1 MLSYTSQMFHLP
13 DQNKRPVYVIK
24 RSQRSDAPR
33 GSLASLSIYLL
44 FAMTL
49 PAMATASS
57 TASTELPQ
65 PRQLWIQ
72 NRFSGESRLEE
83 IPAPDTSLWNQAR
96 VDDYLT
102 SQAVEAQPPLGVLVI
117 EKIGLE
123 VPVYNG
129 TGDLELDLGAGR
141 IPGTGTFYGAG
152 NLGISAHRDGFFR
165 GLKDLQIG
173 DTITLR
179 GVNGDQEFTIN
190 HFSTVHKTDHA
201 ALKTT
206 NERML
211 TLVTCHPFYF
221 VGEAPERYLVQAVP
235 VASSQGSS
243 E

>member
-1 MLSYTSQMFHLP
+1 MLSYNSPMFHVPKLK
-13 DQNKRPVYVIK
+13 QSAVNVIT
-24 RSQRSDAPR
+24 RFQRAYGAR
-33 GSLASLSIYLL
+33 AVVASLGIYLL
-44 FAMTL
+44 CAMTM
-49 PAMATASS
+49 PAMATTPS
-57 TASTELPQ
+57 TAGAELLQ

-72 NRFSGESRLEE
+72 NRFSGESRLED

-96 VDDYLT
+96 IEDYLNSLT
-102 SQAVEAQPPLGVLVI
+102 VDAQPPLGVLII

-179 GVNGDQEFTIN
+179 GVNGDQVFTIN
-190 HFSTVHKTDHA
+190 NFSTVHKTDHA
-201 ALKTT
+201 ALKTS

-235 VASSQGSS
+235 VSSSHGSS